1 MNLCSIFWEVCY
13 AMVMRKCCYRS
24 GSRSGRLLVLGLLF
38 GVFVMSF
45 SVCAAEDDDYLK
57 ALTQEADKVGSSG
70 AAGSG
75 VATTDGAQGGVSRQA
90 FESELKQKY
99 AGSAVF
105 YSKLPPAT
113 QEEIFLEYQSGASI
127 SQLRKKI
134 MDRFLHR

>member
-1 MNLCSIFWEVCY
+1 
-13 AMVMRKCCYRS
+13 MVMRECCYRS
-24 GSRSGRLLVLGLLF
+24 GSRTRRLSAFALLL

-57 ALTQEADKVGSSG
+57 ALTQEADKVDNL
-70 AAGSG
+70 AAPGNG
-75 VATTDGAQGGVSRQA
+75 VAAETGGVRGGVSRQA

-105 YSKLPPAT
+105 YGKLSAAT
-113 QEEIFLEYQSGASI
+113 QEEIFLEYRSGASI
-127 SQLRKKI
+127 SELRKKI